1 MRPLIARRVSPKRD
15 HRTAIG
21 AQQRAARAAH
31 LAKPGAILDAARPRN
46 AVVAE
51 LDIDA
56 LALEW
61 FEHCACSAR
70 ADGRRS
76 TISIKKRRT
85 GTLLPINVFGQRAS
99 AINIGKLRIEGTE
112 VPYSAGTASDS
123 SFLRGAAPPQRSG
136 LCCAGAKGARSTSS
150 PASISRAAVFAV
162 IVQERRIA
170 EAWRRRP
177 WRSNRAR
184 KADHAIHRQQRRI

>member
-1 MRPLIARRVSPKRD
+1 MRPLIARRVSPQRD

-31 LAKPGAILDAARPRN
+31 LAKPGAILDTARPRN

-136 LCCAGAKGARSTSS
+136 LCCAG
-150 PASISRAAVFAV
+150 P
-162 IVQERRIA
+162 
-170 EAWRRRP
+170 
-177 WRSNRAR
+177 
-184 KADHAIHRQQRRI
+184 